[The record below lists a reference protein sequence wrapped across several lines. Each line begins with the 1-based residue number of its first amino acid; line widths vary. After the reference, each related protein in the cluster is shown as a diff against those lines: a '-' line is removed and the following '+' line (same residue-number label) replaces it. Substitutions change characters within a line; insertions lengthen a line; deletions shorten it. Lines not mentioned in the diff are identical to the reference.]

1 MCLLQKL
8 FAKRKC
14 HAQNWIAE
22 YGLQMIIKNR
32 IVINLSQRRV
42 YSHGRRVYSHAKSG
56 KIQLCNYV
64 MSTDHSNVAQR

>member
-1 MCLLQKL
+1 
-8 FAKRKC
+8 
-14 HAQNWIAE
+14 
-22 YGLQMIIKNR
+22 MIIKNR